1 MASHADARA
10 QGGLWLVRLE
20 DLDAAREVPGAAA
33 EMLVTLR
40 AFGMTSDAPVMRQQ
54 PRRALYAAALERLAA
69 AGHSYPCGCT
79 RTEIA
84 RAALP
89 GLEGPRYPGT
99 CRAGL
104 APGRRPRAIRL
115 ALPEHCRIAF
125 SDRIQGDQEQWL
137 NEAVGDFVLRRADG
151 LHAYQLAVVFDDAWQ
166 GITHVVRGADLLAS
180 TPRQI
185 LLQRLL
191 GLPSPSYAHVPLAV
205 DAEGRK
211 LSKSAASAPV
221 DPRDPLAALHRAW
234 RFLGQS
240 PLPEPADVAGFWAL
254 ARQHWDMGRVP
265 AQAQLQP

>member
-1 MASHADARA
+1 VASHADARA
-10 QGGLWLVRLE
+10 QGGLWLVRME
-20 DLDAAREVPGAAA
+20 DLDATREVPGAAA
-33 EMLVTLR
+33 ALLDTLR

-54 PRRALYAAALERLAA
+54 PRHAVYAAALDRLGA
-69 AGHSYPCGCT
+69 AGHTYACGCT
-79 RTEIA
+79 RAEIA

-104 APGRRPRAIRL
+104 APGRQARAMRL
-115 ALPEHCRIAF
+115 AIPDACRIAF
-125 SDRIQGDQEQWL
+125 ADRVQGNQEQWL

-151 LHAYQLAVVFDDAWQ
+151 LHAYQLAVVLDDAWQ

-191 GLPSPSYAHVPLAV
+191 GLPTPSYAHVPLAV

-221 DPRDPLAALHRAW
+221 DPRDPLDALNRAW
-234 RFLGQS
+234 RFLGQT

-265 AQAQLQP
+265 AQVQLQP